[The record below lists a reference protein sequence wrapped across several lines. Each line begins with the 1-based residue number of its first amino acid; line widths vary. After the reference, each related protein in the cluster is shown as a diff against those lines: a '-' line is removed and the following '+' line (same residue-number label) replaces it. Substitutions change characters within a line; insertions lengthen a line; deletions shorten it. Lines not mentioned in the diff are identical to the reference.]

1 MGTYEEDVAIALRE
15 RRASTCTCGASN
27 PPHYD
32 ACHDCGQPL
41 VTCATCGTVIPQRYG
56 SCTECGCETAAES
69 LGDHAEG
76 YELTHEEF
84 VNLQV
89 GPRRVGGRYRVGA
102 HGDAYEVLDIDRG
115 PRETWPSWQI
125 TVRWLADDRTVSH
138 CTRWDNR
145 RDTVVSPP
153 PAHPGPSHSAK

>member
-1 MGTYEEDVAIALRE
+1 MGTYEEDVASALRE

-32 ACHDCGQPL
+32 ACHDCQQPL
-41 VTCATCGTVIPQRYG
+41 VTCATCGTVSPQRFG
-56 SCTECGCETAAES
+56 GCTECGCETAAES
-69 LGDHAEG
+69 LGDHEEG

-102 HGDAYEVLDIDRG
+102 NGDAYEVLDIERG
-115 PRETWPSWQI
+115 PRATSASGNIGTAVGAEKDHGRLRLGAGCRKPY
-125 TVRWLADDRTVSH
+125 
-138 CTRWDNR
+138 R
-145 RDTVVSPP
+145 RLLSR
-153 PAHPGPSHSAK
+153 G